1 MTDTPAPLT
10 DEQRDELLSADL
22 DGEFDTTARDLGF
35 EPDVARARLD
45 ATPGVAVRRAA
56 LAGARD
62 LLAEVPTHDELAL
75 ARIRAEASREV
86 DAAHKRERTRRRS
99 RWLTTVGS
107 VAAAIVLVVGIGL
120 ALGKPGGSS
129 SKSSASSA
137 GGAVEAPVTSVPGQ
151 SYMYDAAPTPRA
163 LADTI
168 HNALL
173 GASPSKGAATR
184 PSPASNSS
192 NDAAGATPTASLKEL
207 SNGKT
212 PSRSASAGAQACAKE
227 AKGFAATTNPPS
239 TYGTAAVAGKPVL
252 YAVYREGNAEV
263 IVILTPECGLLLQQ
277 TFPRSP

>member
-1 MTDTPAPLT
+1 MTDTPVPLT

-22 DGEFDTTARDLGF
+22 DGEFDTAARDLGF

-45 ATPGVAVRRAA
+45 ATPGVAERRAA

-62 LLAEVPTHDELAL
+62 LLADVPTHDELAL
-75 ARIRAEASREV
+75 ARMRTKATREA
-86 DAAHKRERTRRRS
+86 DAAHERDRTRRRS

-120 ALGKPGGSS
+120 ALGKTGGSS

-137 GGAVEAPVTSVPGQ
+137 GRAVDSPVASVPGQ
-151 SYMYDAAPTPRA
+151 SSMYDAAPTPRA

-168 HNALL
+168 NNDLRRA
-173 GASPSKGAATR
+173 GAGKS
-184 PSPASNSS
+184 ASSNLS
-192 NDAAGATPTASLKEL
+192 NDAAAASPATSLKEL
-207 SNGKT
+207 GNGKT
-212 PSRSASAGAQACAKE
+212 PSSRSASTGAQACAEE
-227 AKGFAATTNPPS
+227 ANVFAATTNPPVS
-239 TYGTAAVAGKPVL
+239 YGSATVAGEPVL

-277 TFPRSP
+277 TFPNSP